1 MSEEVT
7 EVLEFTHFFK
17 HTTFDSKGG
26 NSLEKR
32 IEDRISVSVY
42 VELVTV
48 DI

>member
-1 MSEEVT
+1 MSAEVT

-17 HTTFDSKGG
+17 HTAFDSRGG
-26 NSLEKR
+26 NSREKR